1 MQTIHYTPQFYSTFQ
16 HSLAVILSKA
26 GVHILLVKEQEIQQ
40 DETTHLLKRRK
51 SNDLE
56 KCGSGWYVES
66 SVATHAALGKE

>member
-1 MQTIHYTPQFYSTFQ
+1 M
-16 HSLAVILSKA
+16 
-26 GVHILLVKEQEIQQ
+26 VKEQEIQQ

>member
-16 HSLAVILSKA
+16 HSSAVILSKM
-26 GVHILLVKEQEIQQ
+26 VKEQEIQQ